1 MQCNGCKRRKTYI
14 SETMVVLCC
23 FNNFCPPNPTCKQHN
38 WPAFI
43 TGFSLALAGKQLL
56 SAAAAEKTLI

>member
-14 SETMVVLCC
+14 SETMVVLC